1 MENGGLRSA
10 AVGCTL
16 SVGRKLKPE
25 IPTKKG
31 EEGDYMFK
39 CTAVRCLFGFALAIS
54 AMLLLSPGLRA
65 QGPGRSPAAPQAASQ
80 PKTAA
85 QAPGSHELTADDL
98 GAFLDGLVP
107 MQLQREDIAGA
118 VVAVVKDGRLLFA
131 HGYGYSDAAK
141 KTPVTPDGT
150 LFRPGSISKLF
161 TWTAV
166 MQQMEQG
173 KLDLDRDVN
182 GYLDFKI
189 PATYPQAIT
198 LRNLMT
204 HTPGFEE
211 TDKNLIQQDVRHLEP
226 LGQYL
231 GSHIPRR
238 IFPPGPIPAYSNYGA
253 ALAGYIVERVSGQP
267 FNQYVAEHIFQPLSM
282 VHSTFAQPL
291 PDSLKP
297 LMSSNYTLAS
307 ESARPFEVIEDAPA
321 GALSTTANDLS
332 HFMIAHLQDG
342 RFNGAVILRPET
354 ARLMH
359 SRQSGPH
366 PALNGIAL
374 GFYEQNRNGHRVIAH
389 GGDTMYFHSDLYLI
403 PDVQVG
409 LFMSYNSA
417 GKGEIDPRA
426 AVFEKFMDRYFPD
439 PGPPEATLASAARD
453 AKTVTGLYLNSR
465 RSETTILSV
474 VSAFDQLKVSANSD
488 GTISADVLKSYS
500 GQAKHLREVGPLLF
514 RDVNGSDHVA
524 FTADASGH
532 LLLALDFPVFIFQ
545 PVPWYKNTYLNQGVF
560 YGSLAVF
567 GLALL
572 FWPFG
577 AGIRW
582 HYGRKLDLSLAE
594 RRMRLW
600 ARLVCL
606 INLVFLLAWVAY
618 GSFSEKNLSLL
629 SDSFD
634 PWMRAMELLG
644 CLGAL
649 GTLVALYNCVKAW
662 GNSSRWFWSKVGE
675 TLIALACLGL
685 TWFVFQWHMLAWSL
699 NY

>member
-1 MENGGLRSA
+1 
-10 AVGCTL
+10 
-16 SVGRKLKPE
+16 
-25 IPTKKG
+25 
-31 EEGDYMFK
+31 MFK
-39 CTAVRCLFGFALAIS
+39 RTAMSCLFGIALAFS
-54 AMLLLSPGLRA
+54 ATLQLGSPPRA
-65 QGPGRSPAAPQAASQ
+65 QEPRPSSAAPQAASQ
-80 PKTAA
+80 PKTG
-85 QAPGSHELTADDL
+85 APNPGCPQLTNADL

-118 VVAVVKDGRLLFA
+118 VIAVVKDGQLLFA
-131 HGYGYSDAAK
+131 KGYGYSDAAK
-141 KTPVTPDGT
+141 KTPVTPDST

-166 MQQMEQG
+166 MQQVERG
-173 KLDLDRDVN
+173 KLDLDGDVN
-182 GYLDFKI
+182 SYLDFKI

-211 TDKNLIQQDVRHLEP
+211 SDKNLIQQDARHLAP

-291 PDSLKP
+291 PDALKP
-297 LMSSNYTLAS
+297 LMSSGYRVAS
-307 ESARPFEVIEDAPA
+307 ELAQPFEVIEEAPA
-321 GALSTTANDLS
+321 GALSTTANDLA

-342 RFNGAVILRPET
+342 RFNGAAILRPET

-366 PALNGIAL
+366 PALNGMAL
-374 GFYEQNRNGHRVIAH
+374 GFYERNRNGHRIISH
-389 GGDTMYFHSDLYLI
+389 GGDTVYFHSDLYLI

-417 GKGEIDPRA
+417 GKGEVSPRT

-439 PGPPEATLASAARD
+439 PGPAEATLASAPQD
-453 AKTVTGLYLNSR
+453 AKTVTGHYLSSR

-488 GTISADVLKSYS
+488 GTISADVLKSYN
-500 GQAKHLREVGPLLF
+500 GQAKHLREVGPLVF
-514 RDVNGSDHVA
+514 RDVNGSDRVA
-524 FTADASGH
+524 FTRDASGR
-532 LLLALDFPVFIFQ
+532 LVLALDFPAFIFQ
-545 PVPWYKNTYLNQGVF
+545 PVPWYKNIYLNQGVF
-560 YGSLAVF
+560 FGSLAVF

-572 FWPFG
+572 FWPVG

-582 HYGRKLDLSLAE
+582 HYGRKLDLGTPE

-606 INLVFLLAWVAY
+606 INLAFLLAWIAF
-618 GSFSEKNLSLL
+618 GSMAGKNLSLL

-644 CLGAL
+644 CLGVL
-649 GTLVALYNCVKAW
+649 GTVAALYNCVQAW
-662 GNSSRWFWSKVGE
+662 GNSSRWFWSKLGE

-685 TWFVFQWHMLAWSL
+685 TWFMFQWHMLALSL
-699 NY
+699 KY

>member
-1 MENGGLRSA
+1 MSKEA
-10 AVGCTL
+10 AV
-16 SVGRKLKPE
+16 S
-25 IPTKKG
+25 
-31 EEGDYMFK
+31 
-39 CTAVRCLFGFALAIS
+39 CLFRYALAIS
-54 AMLLLSPGLRA
+54 VMLLYSPELKS
-65 QGPGRSPAAPQAASQ
+65 QGPGRNPGAPHAASQ

-85 QAPGSHELTADDL
+85 DAPGSHELAADDL

-118 VVAVVKDGRLLFA
+118 VIAVVKDGQLLFA
-131 HGYGYSDAAK
+131 KGYGFSDAAK

-166 MQQMEQG
+166 MQQVEQG

-189 PATYPQAIT
+189 PPTFQQSIT

-211 TDKNLIQQDVRHLEP
+211 TDKNLIQQDTRHLQP

-231 GSHIPRR
+231 SAHIPRR

-282 VHSTFAQPL
+282 AHSTFAQPL

-297 LMSSNYTLAS
+297 LMSSGYTLAS
-307 ESARPFEVIEDAPA
+307 EPARPFEVIEDAPA
-321 GALSTTANDLS
+321 GALSATADDLA

-342 RFNGAVILRPET
+342 RFDDAVILRPET

-366 PALNGIAL
+366 AALNGMAL
-374 GFYEQNRNGHRVIAH
+374 GFYEQNRNGHRIISH
-389 GGDTMYFHSDLYLI
+389 GGDTVYFHSDLYLI

-409 LFMSYNSA
+409 FFMSYNSA
-417 GKGEIDPRA
+417 GKGQINPRE

-439 PGPPEATLASAARD
+439 PAPPPATLASAARD
-453 AKTVTGLYLNSR
+453 AKTVTGLYLSSR

-488 GTISADVLKSYS
+488 GTISVDALRSYS
-500 GQAKHLREVGPLLF
+500 GEAKHLREVGPLLF
-514 RDVNGSDHVA
+514 RDVDGRDCVA
-524 FTADASGH
+524 FTRDASGH
-532 LLLALDFPVFIFQ
+532 LVLALDFPVFVFQ
-545 PVPWYKNTYLNQGVF
+545 IVPWYKNAYLNQGVF
-560 YGSLAVF
+560 YGGLAVF

-572 FWPFG
+572 FWPLG
-577 AGIRW
+577 AGIRR
-582 HYGRKLDLSLAE
+582 HYGRQLDLSPGE

-600 ARLVCL
+600 VRLVCL
-606 INLVFLLAWVAY
+606 INLIFLLAWVAY
-618 GSFSEKNLSLL
+618 GSFVEKNLSLL

-644 CLGAL
+644 CLGVL
-649 GTLVALYNCVKAW
+649 GTLVALYNCAKSW
-662 GNSSRWFWSKVGE
+662 GNSNRWFWSKVGE

-685 TWFVFQWHMLAWSL
+685 TGFVFQWHMLALSL